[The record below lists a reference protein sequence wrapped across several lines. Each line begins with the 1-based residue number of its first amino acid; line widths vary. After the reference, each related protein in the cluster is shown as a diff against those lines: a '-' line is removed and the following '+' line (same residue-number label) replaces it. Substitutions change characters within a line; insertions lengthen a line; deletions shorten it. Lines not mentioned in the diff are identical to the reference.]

1 MEKGF
6 TLTEILVYIA
16 VLSII
21 VLALSSFF
29 LWASRFNV
37 KTKITREVFD
47 NMRRT
52 MEALTSEIRGADG
65 IYTATSLFA
74 TSSGQLSLE
83 TKKYLPDGET
93 SSYVDF
99 YLCEDRLCFKKE
111 GQIPT
116 ALTSENVEITNLEF
130 SQILTTSTVPSIQIK
145 VRVDYKSSVAKPEYQ
160 AFSESTS
167 TVSLR
172 NY

>member
-52 MEALTSEIRGADG
+52 MEALTSEIRGQTVF
-65 IYTATSLFA
+65 ILPPRSLLPVVVNCLWKQRSTFRTGKPQVMLIFIFA
-74 TSSGQLSLE
+74 
-83 TKKYLPDGET
+83 K
-93 SSYVDF
+93 
-99 YLCEDRLCFKKE
+99 
-111 GQIPT
+111 
-116 ALTSENVEITNLEF
+116 
-130 SQILTTSTVPSIQIK
+130 
-145 VRVDYKSSVAKPEYQ
+145 
-160 AFSESTS
+160 
-167 TVSLR
+167 TVSVLKR
-172 NY
+172 RGRYQPL